1 MPLTKEQFVEQL
13 GRDFPESDPIIEE
26 HRRDMDGEVLLHLLA
41 ADVLRLAIELFE
53 ANEIDTLDRC
63 LNVVATGLAEGDEYV
78 NNAIAVSFVE
88 DTPWWDETKFPFIAV
103 WPEALR
109 VEAERF
115 RAASG
120 GST

>member
-13 GRDFPESDPIIEE
+13 RRDFPESDPVIEE
-26 HRRDMDGEVLLHLLA
+26 HRRDMDGEVLLHLLI
-41 ADVLRLAIELFE
+41 ADVLRLALELFE
-53 ANEIDTLDRC
+53 ANEIETLDRC
-63 LNVVATGLAEGDEYV
+63 LKVVATGLAEGDEYV

-88 DTPWWDETKFPFIAV
+88 DTPWWDETKFPFIAA
-103 WPEALR
+103 WPEVLR

-120 GST
+120 DST